1 MTAPVLRLSETPGS
15 VRYPGRRLGQDTRGV
30 LCETGR
36 TDDQI
41 DRFVQAGA
49 AVCEPGAMRRRV
61 VAHGRVQGVFFRES
75 LRRLAA
81 ELGVAGY
88 ARNLPDGTLQAVFEG
103 PDDAVRRMVEF
114 AHAGPPD
121 ADVERLEV
129 MEESPAGLT
138 GFTVT

>member
-1 MTAPVLRLSETPGS
+1 
-15 VRYPGRRLGQDTRGV
+15 
-30 LCETGR
+30 
-36 TDDQI
+36 
-41 DRFVQAGA
+41 
-49 AVCEPGAMRRRV
+49 MRRRV

-88 ARNLPDGTLQAVFEG
+88 ARNLPDGTLEAVFEG
-103 PDDAVRRMVEF
+103 PDDAVREMVEF

-129 MEESPAGLT
+129 MEESPAGLS